1 MAVQTAGTT
10 THFIVTYDDAAGTAA
25 QTNASALLATVEF
38 DLFRL
43 KTYFPYEAKLGTDP
57 LASNPISIRL
67 QDTNFQ
73 GQPGPQRGGG
83 SNNGNIAAPVSPGV
97 KPQPVQMLINAF
109 GANTN
114 AAAPPDYVRFVFV
127 AELTEQLMLFYN
139 WPQNTNQSESISRV
153 MAELLYPTQPYDTQ
167 NCVSPAPWVNDWL
180 AARSTDTT
188 QYLSTSVPGEN
199 NSIAWGCGILFLNY
213 MRFQLNLSLPDI
225 CQAAGPTL
233 ADRYHQVSGLTN
245 DPLAAMNALLD
256 KHFLANAKLA
266 NNNPFPLLDAANRQ
280 VFLQFAAPSTHTT
293 RGLSGVAHLRPF
305 FNCPAKDYQFLW
317 MRSEV
322 TQKVTASTFG
332 FGDPQFQW
340 KIGAYSAWV
349 ASSSGSAATDVAV
362 PDPKDPNA
370 PVHEAADFMFNFSHA
385 ETGTLTEA
393 TSALQVTNTSFQG
406 DYTVDISVSVTE
418 RVDDDKNAVVAHQKV
433 DFNTLW
439 VLYDQQ
445 YQDDQTACAKRFEQA
460 LDNVPKLEQ
469 LINLIKTLPDPP
481 SDRTLEQAIAAALE
495 IERQIAEIAD
505 SDKAMASKVAR
516 YVAWR
521 LGISAGI
528 FQQQGSGPEIH

>member
-1 MAVQTAGTT
+1 MAVQTVGTT
-10 THFIVTYDDAAGTAA
+10 THFIVTYDDAAGTPA

-83 SNNGNIAAPVSPGV
+83 SNSGNIAAPGSPGV

-139 WPQNTNQSESISRV
+139 WPQDTNQSESISRV

-180 AARSTDTT
+180 AVRSTDTT
-188 QYLSTSVPGEN
+188 QYLSTSVPGEF
-199 NSIAWGCGILFLNY
+199 NSIAYGCGILFVNY

-225 CQAAGPTL
+225 CQAAGSTL
-233 ADRYHQVSGLTN
+233 ADRYHQVSGLTD

-256 KHFLANAKLA
+256 KHFLANPKLA
-266 NNNPFPLLDAANRQ
+266 NNNPFPLLDAPNRQ
-280 VFLQFAAPSTHTT
+280 VFLQFAAPSDHTT
-293 RGLSGVAHLRPF
+293 RGIFGVAHLRPF
-305 FNCPAKDYQFLW
+305 FNCPAKDYQFWW

-322 TQKVTASTFG
+322 TQTVTASTFG

-340 KIGAYSAWV
+340 KIGAYPVWV
-349 ASSSGSAATDVAV
+349 ASSSGSTPTDVAV
-362 PDPKDPNA
+362 PDPNDPNA
-370 PVHEAADFMFNFSHA
+370 PIHEAADFMFNFSHA
-385 ETGTLTEA
+385 ETGALTEA
-393 TSALQVTNTSFQG
+393 TSALQVTNTGFQG

-418 RVDDDKNAVVAHQKV
+418 RVDDGKNAVIAHQKV

-445 YQDDQTACAKRFEQA
+445 YQNDQTACAERFKQA

-495 IERQIAEIAD
+495 IERQILEIEG

-521 LGISAGI
+521 LRISAGI
-528 FQQQGSGPEIH
+528 FQRQGSGPEVH